1 MAKFPLWAVGKKGDA
16 TTFDQMVPNIVT
28 KVATNSIVSNVT
40 LANDSELTGIAL
52 GIGTWEIE
60 VMLWAT
66 GVAAGASNLKTGWA
80 FTGTLTGT
88 PNRALVGP
96 AATNTAVPTAITL
109 MNMSTAAY
117 NSTTQIYGLGSA
129 TVPAVALE
137 ICPNFV
143 VSVAGTLSI
152 QVAQGTSNATAT
164 VIQPGSRVKVRQIA

>member
-60 VMLWAT
+60 AMVWAT
-66 GVAAGASNLKTGWA
+66 SALPRSSNLKTGWA

-88 PNRALVGP
+88 PNRALVPGRHQHGS
-96 AATNTAVPTAITL
+96 ANRNHSDEYERRL
-109 MNMSTAAY
+109 QLHHSDLR
-117 NSTTQIYGLGSA
+117 LGSA
-129 TVPAVALE
+129 TGPAVAWRSVQLRGD
-137 ICPNFV
+137 
-143 VSVAGTLSI
+143 VAGTL
-152 QVAQGTSNATAT
+152 
-164 VIQPGSRVKVRQIA
+164 

>member
-60 VMLWAT
+60 AMVWAT
-66 GVAAGASNLKTGWA
+66 SAATVGNLKTGWA

-88 PNRALVGP
+88 PNRACTGP
-96 AATNTAVPTAITL
+96 AATNTASALLTTPMTL
-109 MNMSTAAY
+109 GVVAY
-117 NSTTQIYGLGSA
+117 NTAVTYGTSA
-129 TVPAVALE
+129 TALPFHLVTE
-137 ICPNFV
+137 MCPNFV